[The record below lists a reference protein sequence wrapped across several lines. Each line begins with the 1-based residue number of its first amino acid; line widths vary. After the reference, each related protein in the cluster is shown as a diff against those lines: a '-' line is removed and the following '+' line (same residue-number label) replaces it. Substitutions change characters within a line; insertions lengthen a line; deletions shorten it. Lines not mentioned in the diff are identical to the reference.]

1 MAITL
6 LLRVAGS
13 FLNDTSTV
21 ESMDATSQGPVSSE
35 TVLLK
40 VRYNRRYPVKWNTP
54 AAAEGCLGHA
64 EKLLELGIKGAFA
77 DHNLIQPIQIS
88 HLPDYLRGELSD
100 PAHGTQRLQPRR
112 PRRVC
117 CNCSG

>member
-40 VRYNRRYPVKWNTP
+40 VRYDRRYPVKWNTP
-54 AAAEGCLGHA
+54 AAAEGFLGHA
-64 EKLLELGIKGAFA
+64 ESSS
-77 DHNLIQPIQIS
+77 NW
-88 HLPDYLRGELSD
+88 
-100 PAHGTQRLQPRR
+100 
-112 PRRVC
+112 V
-117 CNCSG
+117 